1 MLVKITWTGLSCHT
15 CTCLNAHKEPTSI
28 LFLSSFALLSLP
40 LQRSLHVKVSLARRH
55 AFVLHCDKLHPARP
69 HTRFSFRVWE
79 ADGCGQ
85 VRMAMVGNRA
95 DGQMHSPSQV
105 PGKTASPRQAA
116 NSPQKHLAVSADRQ
130 PQRLPPQSSKHSC
143 KLLDDHQ
150 GSETG
155 GNGLGTTQG

>member
-1 MLVKITWTGLSCHT
+1 MNW
-15 CTCLNAHKEPTSI
+15 P
-28 LFLSSFALLSLP
+28 FLSYMYLLIPSYSCLP
-40 LQRSLHVKVSLARRH
+40 LLCSISHCKDPFMSKSAWPGDTPFVS
-55 AFVLHCDKLHPARP
+55 HCDKLHPARP

-85 VRMAMVGNRA
+85 VRMAVVGNRA
-95 DGQMHSPSQV
+95 DRQMRSPSQV
-105 PGKTASPRQAA
+105 PGKTAPPRPAA

-155 GNGLGTTQG
+155 GNGLGTAQG

>member
-1 MLVKITWTGLSCHT
+1 MNW
-15 CTCLNAHKEPTSI
+15 P
-28 LFLSSFALLSLP
+28 FLSYMYLLIPSYSCLP
-40 LQRSLHVKVSLARRH
+40 LLCSISHCKDPFMSKSAWPGDTPFVS
-55 AFVLHCDKLHPARP
+55 HCDKLHPARP

-85 VRMAMVGNRA
+85 VRMAVVGNRA
-95 DGQMHSPSQV
+95 DRQMHSPSQV
-105 PGKTASPRQAA
+105 PGKTAPPRPAA

-155 GNGLGTTQG
+155 GNGLGTAQG